1 MARPRPVDDPLVY
14 EAQTHQV
21 VNVAAV
27 AVVQAAQAARA
38 LHHIQTSVHFYEVVS
53 KLQTHLVHA
62 AAVDGP
68 RLVVTRAAA
77 EVVSAAKILRVNA
90 K

>member
-14 EAQTHQV
+14 EAETHQV

-38 LHHIQTSVHFYEVVS
+38 LNYIQTSDKFYEVAS
-53 KLQTHLVHA
+53 KPTSFTQQQSMVP
-62 AAVDGP
+62 GW
-68 RLVVTRAAA
+68 
-77 EVVSAAKILRVNA
+77 
-90 K
+90 

>member
-14 EAQTHQV
+14 EAETHQV

-38 LHHIQTSVHFYEVVS
+38 LHHIQTSVHLYEVVS
-53 KLQTHLVHA
+53 KPTSGTQQQSMVP
-62 AAVDGP
+62 GW
-68 RLVVTRAAA
+68 
-77 EVVSAAKILRVNA
+77 
-90 K
+90 